1 MRYRAAL
8 LRVREFSL
16 IPEIRKDVK
25 PYASLTLL
33 TQDRP
38 KQGNKMYLEKQDP
51 DVFAALKNEDKRQ
64 EESLEM
70 IASENFVSQA
80 VLEAYH
86 STLTNKYAEGY
97 PGKRY
102 YNGCENAD
110 RVEELAIERAKKMF
124 NAEYVN
130 VQPHSGAQ
138 ANMAVFLAAL
148 SAGDTFMGMNLA
160 HGGHLTHGSAVN
172 FSGRNYHVVPYGVT
186 KDTNRIDYDEVNR
199 LAKEHKPKLIVV
211 GASAYP
217 REIDFAKFAEI
228 AKSVGAKIMADIA
241 HISGLVVTG
250 HHPTPVGVCD
260 YVTTTT
266 HKTLRGPR
274 GGLIISS
281 SEHEKILNS
290 RVFPGVQGGPLM
302 HVIAAKA
309 VAFGEALKPEFKT
322 YIQNVVDNARILA
335 EVFVKRGFRVISGGT
350 DNHLMLVDVSVK
362 GLTGLDAAN
371 ELDKVGVTVN
381 KNGIPFDEKP
391 PAVTSGIRL
400 GSPALTTRGLG
411 KTEFEKVGHLICD
424 LLENITDDK
433 KKAQVKAGVAE
444 ITKQFPMDKFR
455 L

>member
-1 MRYRAAL
+1 VHR
-8 LRVREFSL
+8 
-16 IPEIRKDVK
+16 
-25 PYASLTLL
+25 
-33 TQDRP
+33 
-38 KQGNKMYLEKQDP
+38 
-51 DVFAALKNEDKRQ
+51 
-64 EESLEM
+64 
-70 IASENFVSQA
+70 
-80 VLEAYH
+80 
-86 STLTNKYAEGY
+86 
-97 PGKRY
+97 
-102 YNGCENAD
+102 
-110 RVEELAIERAKKMF
+110 
-124 NAEYVN
+124 
-130 VQPHSGAQ
+130 
-138 ANMAVFLAAL
+138 
-148 SAGDTFMGMNLA
+148 
-160 HGGHLTHGSAVN
+160 
-172 FSGRNYHVVPYGVT
+172 
-186 KDTNRIDYDEVNR
+186 
-199 LAKEHKPKLIVV
+199 
-211 GASAYP
+211 
-217 REIDFAKFAEI
+217 
-228 AKSVGAKIMADIA
+228 
-241 HISGLVVTG
+241 
-250 HHPTPVGVCD
+250 TPVGVCD

-424 LLENITDDK
+424 LLENMTDDK

-444 ITKQFPMDKFR
+444 ITKQFPSKFR

>member
-1 MRYRAAL
+1 MSMYNH
-8 LRVREFSL
+8 
-16 IPEIRKDVK
+16 IP
-25 PYASLTLL
+25 
-33 TQDRP
+33 
-38 KQGNKMYLEKQDP
+38 
-51 DVFAALKNEDKRQ
+51 ALKLIWQ
-64 EESLEM
+64 
-70 IASENFVSQA
+70 
-80 VLEAYH
+80 Y
-86 STLTNKYAEGY
+86 
-97 PGKRY
+97 
-102 YNGCENAD
+102 
-110 RVEELAIERAKKMF
+110 
-124 NAEYVN
+124 
-130 VQPHSGAQ
+130 
-138 ANMAVFLAAL
+138 FLL
-148 SAGDTFMGMNLA
+148 
-160 HGGHLTHGSAVN
+160 H
-172 FSGRNYHVVPYGVT
+172 
-186 KDTNRIDYDEVNR
+186 
-199 LAKEHKPKLIVV
+199 KEHKPKLIVV

-424 LLENITDDK
+424 LLENMTDDK
-433 KKAQVKAGVAE
+433 KKKEVKAGVAE